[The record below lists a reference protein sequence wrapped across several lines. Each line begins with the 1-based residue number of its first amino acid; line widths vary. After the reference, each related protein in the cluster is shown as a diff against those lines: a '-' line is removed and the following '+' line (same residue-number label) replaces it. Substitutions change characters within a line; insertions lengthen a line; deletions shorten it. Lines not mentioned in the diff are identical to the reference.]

1 MKNWRG
7 FGGSDTQLLAGA
19 DMLRKDLRWAPFQLL
34 VNVLL
39 ASPLVP
45 RLVRTLLLR
54 ATGMQLQTYKIYAG
68 CVFGS
73 TKLKVGRRTLIS
85 YGCLFDNG
93 ALVELGDNVG
103 VGMRVMFVTSTHD
116 IGPSECRA
124 ADPVYFKPIMVGN
137 GTWIGAGAII
147 LAGVTI
153 GEGCIIAA
161 GSVVTRDCAPNTM
174 YGGVPARPIGPKE
187 LPVTPTIPA
196 DDLSAESAGAV

>member
-1 MKNWRG
+1 MKKWWG
-7 FGGSDTQLLAGA
+7 AGAATQLKAGVG
-19 DMLRKDLRWAPFQLL
+19 MIKHDLRYWPFQLL

-45 RLVRTLLLR
+45 RVVRSLLLR
-54 ATGMQLQTYKIYAG
+54 ATGMELQTYKIYAG
-68 CVFGS
+68 CTFGS
-73 TKLKVGRRTLIS
+73 TKLKVGRRSLIGH
-85 YGCLFDNG
+85 GCLFDNG

-124 ADPVYFKPIMVGN
+124 DGYAHFKPIMVGN

-161 GSVVTRDCAPNTM
+161 GSVVTKNCAPNVM
-174 YGGVPARPIGPKE
+174 YGGVPARPIGQKE
-187 LPVTPTIPA
+187 LSVTPTPSKQ
-196 DDLSAESAGAV
+196 LAG